1 MCVGIPARVVEIS
14 SPASHAATV
23 DVEGVRRQVNTIMVD
38 DELSAGDWVLLHVGF
53 ALAIIDEDEAMR
65 TLDFMRRLG
74 SEYDDEVRALASTP
88 HENGPSDSDRREIE
102 ALVAHP
108 P

>member
-14 SPASHAATV
+14 SAASHTATV
-23 DVEGVRRQVNTIMVD
+23 DVEGVSRQVNTIMVD
-38 DELSAGDWVLLHVGF
+38 DELSTGDWVLLHVGF
-53 ALAIIDEDEAMR
+53 ALAIIDEDEAIR

-74 SEYDDEVRALASTP
+74 SEYDDEVRAFASTP
-88 HENGPSDSDRREIE
+88 HENGPSDSDRRELE
-102 ALVAHP
+102 TLVADP